1 MFGVSE
7 NTGSTA
13 DAGDGVEQANGAAS
27 EGDGFKPITSQEE
40 LDRIIQPRIARVKAK
55 FEGFDEFKAAAERA
69 KELEAANVDLQSKV
83 ERFEQAEARSA
94 LVRKVAENTGVDA
107 DILADLRADSE
118 DELTVLAS
126 KLRDRFKASA
136 PLIPGQEKRPDAAPL
151 DPLRQAASQLFQ
163 RS

>member
-1 MFGVSE
+1 M
-7 NTGSTA
+7 
-13 DAGDGVEQANGAAS
+13 
-27 EGDGFKPITSQEE
+27 
-40 LDRIIQPRIARVKAK
+40 
-55 FEGFDEFKAAAERA
+55 
-69 KELEAANVDLQSKV
+69 